1 MHERPCSCG
10 MTCRT
15 MQTTKNKREVRASR
29 ASTIDPDVA
38 RRFAATVASVAIFL
52 DEIRQFRAKS
62 LGISGPQFALL
73 MAVMDLEQGEGVS
86 IRHVAKAVHVD
97 PSFITTQSKLLEKKG
112 LIRRQVD
119 SHDAR
124 VVKLSLSDK
133 AYKQI
138 AGLATGEQELNGF
151 IFEETGS
158 EALEQLTLQLGEL
171 QNRLEKATV
180 KLASGL

>member
-1 MHERPCSCG
+1 
-10 MTCRT
+10 
-15 MQTTKNKREVRASR
+15 MQTKSKAEARAPR
-29 ASTIDPDVA
+29 GSTIDPDLA
-38 RRFAATVASVAIFL
+38 RRFATTVASVTVFL

-73 MAVMDLEQGEGVS
+73 MAVMDLEQGDGVS

-112 LIRRQVD
+112 LVRRQVD

-138 AGLATGEQELNGF
+138 AALATDERDLNSF
-151 IFEETGS
+151 IFEDISG
-158 EALEQLTLQLGEL
+158 EALEQLTSQLGDL

>member
-1 MHERPCSCG
+1 
-10 MTCRT
+10 
-15 MQTTKNKREVRASR
+15 MQTKSKAEARAPR
-29 ASTIDPDVA
+29 GLTIDPDLA
-38 RRFAATVASVAIFL
+38 RRFATTVASVTVFL

-73 MAVMDLEQGEGVS
+73 MAVMDLEQGDGVS

-112 LIRRQVD
+112 LVRRQVD

-138 AGLATGEQELNGF
+138 AALATDERDLNSF
-151 IFEETGS
+151 IFEDISG
-158 EALEQLTLQLGEL
+158 EALEQLTSQLGDL

>member
-1 MHERPCSCG
+1 
-10 MTCRT
+10 
-15 MQTTKNKREVRASR
+15 MQTKSKAEARAPRGSM
-29 ASTIDPDVA
+29 IDPDLA
-38 RRFAATVASVAIFL
+38 RRFATTVASVTVFL

-73 MAVMDLEQGEGVS
+73 MAVMDLEQGDGVS

-112 LIRRQVD
+112 LVRRQVD

-138 AGLATGEQELNGF
+138 AGLAADERALNSF
-151 IFEETGS
+151 IFEELS
-158 EALEQLTLQLGEL
+158 VEDLEQLTSQLGDL
-171 QNRLEKATV
+171 QNRLEKATI

>member
-1 MHERPCSCG
+1 MRDYG
-10 MTCRT
+10 RT
-15 MQTTKNKREVRASR
+15 MQTKSKAEARAPR
-29 ASTIDPDVA
+29 GSTIDPDLA
-38 RRFAATVASVAIFL
+38 RRFATTVASVAVFL

-73 MAVMDLEQGEGVS
+73 MAVMDLEQGDGVS

-112 LIRRQVD
+112 LVRRQVD

-138 AGLATGEQELNGF
+138 AGLATDERALNSF
-151 IFEETGS
+151 IFEEISG
-158 EALEQLTLQLGEL
+158 EELEQLTSQLGDL

>member
-1 MHERPCSCG
+1 
-10 MTCRT
+10 
-15 MQTTKNKREVRASR
+15 MQTKSKAEARAPR
-29 ASTIDPDVA
+29 GSTIDPDLA
-38 RRFAATVASVAIFL
+38 RRFATTVASVTVFL

-73 MAVMDLEQGEGVS
+73 MAVMDLEQGDGVS

-112 LIRRQVD
+112 LVRRQVD

-138 AGLATGEQELNGF
+138 AALTTDERDLNSF
-151 IFEETGS
+151 IFEDISG
-158 EALEQLTLQLGEL
+158 EALEQLTSQLGDL

>member
-1 MHERPCSCG
+1 
-10 MTCRT
+10 
-15 MQTTKNKREVRASR
+15 MQTKSKAEARAPR
-29 ASTIDPDVA
+29 GSTIDPDLA
-38 RRFAATVASVAIFL
+38 RRFATTVASVTVFL

-73 MAVMDLEQGEGVS
+73 MAVMDLEQGDGVS

-112 LIRRQVD
+112 LVRRQVD

-138 AGLATGEQELNGF
+138 AALATDERDLNSF
-151 IFEETGS
+151 IFEDISGD
-158 EALEQLTLQLGEL
+158 ALEQLTSQLGDL

>member
-1 MHERPCSCG
+1 
-10 MTCRT
+10 
-15 MQTTKNKREVRASR
+15 MQTTKNKAEARASR
-29 ASTIDPDVA
+29 TSTIDPDVA
-38 RRFAATVASVAIFL
+38 RRFAAAVANVAVFL

-73 MAVMDLEQGEGVS
+73 MAVMDLEQGDGVS

-119 SHDAR
+119 SQDAR

-138 AGLATGEQELNGF
+138 AGLAAEERALNSF
-151 IFEETGS
+151 IFEETS
-158 EALEQLTLQLGEL
+158 NDALERLTSQLGDLQL
-171 QNRLEKATV
+171 RLEKATV

>member
-1 MHERPCSCG
+1 
-10 MTCRT
+10 
-15 MQTTKNKREVRASR
+15 MQTKSKADARAPR
-29 ASTIDPDVA
+29 GSTIDPDLA
-38 RRFAATVASVAIFL
+38 RRFATTVASVTVFL

-73 MAVMDLEQGEGVS
+73 MAVMDLEQGDGVS

-112 LIRRQVD
+112 LVRRQVD

-138 AGLATGEQELNGF
+138 AALATDERDLNSF
-151 IFEETGS
+151 IFEDISG
-158 EALEQLTLQLGEL
+158 EALEQLTSQLGDL

>member
-1 MHERPCSCG
+1 MRDYD
-10 MTCRT
+10 RT
-15 MQTTKNKREVRASR
+15 MQTKSKAEARAPR
-29 ASTIDPDVA
+29 GSTIDPDLA
-38 RRFAATVASVAIFL
+38 RRFATTVAGVAVFL

-73 MAVMDLEQGEGVS
+73 MAVMDLEQGDGVS

-112 LIRRQVD
+112 LVRRQVD

-138 AGLATGEQELNGF
+138 AGLAADERALNSF
-151 IFEETGS
+151 IFEELS
-158 EALEQLTLQLGEL
+158 AEDLEQLTSQLGDL
-171 QNRLEKATV
+171 QGRLEKATI

>member
-1 MHERPCSCG
+1 
-10 MTCRT
+10 
-15 MQTTKNKREVRASR
+15 MQTKSKAEARAPR
-29 ASTIDPDVA
+29 GSTIDPDLA
-38 RRFAATVASVAIFL
+38 RRFATTVAGVAVFL

-73 MAVMDLEQGEGVS
+73 MAVMDLEQGDGVS

-112 LIRRQVD
+112 LVRRQID

-138 AGLATGEQELNGF
+138 AGLAADERALNSF
-151 IFEETGS
+151 IFEELS
-158 EALEQLTLQLGEL
+158 VEDLERLTSQLGDL
-171 QNRLEKATV
+171 QNRLEKATI

>member
-1 MHERPCSCG
+1 
-10 MTCRT
+10 
-15 MQTTKNKREVRASR
+15 MQTKSKAEARAPR
-29 ASTIDPDVA
+29 GSTIDPDLA
-38 RRFAATVASVAIFL
+38 RRFATTVAGVAVFL

-73 MAVMDLEQGEGVS
+73 MAVMDLEQGDGVS

-112 LIRRQVD
+112 LVRRQVD

-138 AGLATGEQELNGF
+138 AGLAADERALNSF
-151 IFEETGS
+151 IFEELS
-158 EALEQLTLQLGEL
+158 VEDLEQLTSQLGDL
-171 QNRLEKATV
+171 QNRLEKATI

>member
-1 MHERPCSCG
+1 MRDYD
-10 MTCRT
+10 RT
-15 MQTTKNKREVRASR
+15 MQTKSKAEARAPR
-29 ASTIDPDVA
+29 GSTIDPDLA
-38 RRFAATVASVAIFL
+38 RRFATTVAGVAVFL

-73 MAVMDLEQGEGVS
+73 MAVMDLEQGDGVS

-112 LIRRQVD
+112 LVRRQVD

-138 AGLATGEQELNGF
+138 AGLAADERALNSF
-151 IFEETGS
+151 IFEELS
-158 EALEQLTLQLGEL
+158 VEDLEQLTSQLGDL
-171 QNRLEKATV
+171 QNRLEKATI

>member
-1 MHERPCSCG
+1 
-10 MTCRT
+10 
-15 MQTTKNKREVRASR
+15 MQTKSKAEARAPR
-29 ASTIDPDVA
+29 GSTIDPDLA
-38 RRFAATVASVAIFL
+38 RRFTTTVASVAVFL

-73 MAVMDLEQGEGVS
+73 MAVMDLEQGDGVS

-112 LIRRQVD
+112 LLRRQVD

-138 AGLATGEQELNGF
+138 AGLATDERALNAF
-151 IFEETGS
+151 IFEEVSG
-158 EALEQLTLQLGEL
+158 EELEQLTSQLGDL

-180 KLASGL
+180 KLATGL